1 MRGITQKSTARQNLG
16 FSLIELLVVIAIM
29 AALAAV
35 VAPNV
40 LGRAHEAK
48 VVATVNSMK
57 GIESAL
63 IQYKLDNAKFPTSAQ
78 GLDALIRKTSIA
90 PVPRK
95 FQKGGYLSNEPLD
108 AWQNPFV
115 YISPGRDGRPYD
127 LYSYGADGVQ
137 GGEDEDADVLAWEG

>member
-1 MRGITQKSTARQNLG
+1 MRRITRESLTKQSSG

-63 IQYKLDNAKFPTSAQ
+63 IQYKLDNSKFPSSAQ
-78 GLDALIRKTSIA
+78 GLDALIEKTTIA
-90 PVPRK
+90 PIPRK
-95 FQKGGYLSNEPLD
+95 FQKGGYLSDQPLD

-115 YISPGRDGRPYD
+115 YIAPGRDGRPYD
-127 LYSYGADGVQ
+127 LYSYGADGIQ
-137 GGEDEDADVLAWEG
+137 GGEDEDADILAWEG

>member
-1 MRGITQKSTARQNLG
+1 MMYSTKQQG

-48 VVATVNSMK
+48 VVATTNSMK
-57 GIESAL
+57 AIESGLVA
-63 IQYKLDNAKFPTSAQ
+63 YKLDNSRFPTSAQ
-78 GLDALIRKTSIA
+78 GLDALLKKTSIA

-95 FQKGGYLSNEPLD
+95 FQDGGYLTVEPLD

-115 YISPGRDGRPYD
+115 YIAPGRDGRPYD
-127 LYSYGADGVQ
+127 QSAY
-137 GGEDEDADVLAWEG
+137 DARLSIRKRITRVRR